1 MVRTGGVRPT
11 LLTFFVKSVGLTP
24 GTAIVVGINPM
35 NAREKKRL
43 LLHTCCAPCSPHV
56 VDLLNKEFEVTA
68 FFYNPNIYP
77 LKEYALRLKEIDEF
91 LQTLSVELIEG
102 EYDSGHWFG
111 RVEGM
116 EQEEEGGKRC
126 QVCFHM
132 RLEKTA
138 LVAQER
144 GFHYFTTTLSVSPHK
159 NAQIINRIGRQ
170 IQDITDVAFYEADF
184 KKGDGFKKSCE
195 LSKKHGFYRQDYC
208 GCIYSKEQKS

>member
-1 MVRTGGVRPT
+1 M
-11 LLTFFVKSVGLTP
+11 
-24 GTAIVVGINPM
+24 PM
-35 NAREKKRL
+35 TISKKKL

-56 VDLLNKEFEVTA
+56 VDLLSREFEVSA

-77 LKEYALRLKEIDEF
+77 LKEYELRLNEIKQF
-91 LQTLSVELIEG
+91 LRVLPVELIEG
-102 EYDSGHWFG
+102 EYDSDQWFS

-116 EQEEEGGKRC
+116 EQEKEGGKRC
-126 QVCFHM
+126 QVCFRM

-138 LVAQER
+138 LVAQEK

-159 NAQIINRIGRQ
+159 NAQIINQIGR
-170 IQDITDVAFYEADF
+170 DIPATAGVAFYEGDF

-195 LSKKHGFYRQDYC
+195 LSKKHGFYRQNYC